1 MLKND
6 RTYYKSNILI
16 AVIISEIL
24 VISAFIL
31 FPRISAPDNKII
43 LSDPVILFGDV
54 PPTTQS
60 SAKQVPSSPEIPP
73 VHIPE
78 DINAFETLDDV
89 AIVQGALDNSEK
101 SAAGYRAENSIQQER
116 SAPRLLYDVVPAG
129 GEDDFHG
136 RLQLSLKINENGK
149 VIDHRILY
157 NSLNCTDCLD
167 DLIKAAYKSK
177 WEPAD
182 VNGKSEIYW
191 VVKSYS
197 FN

>member
-31 FPRISAPDNKII
+31 FPRVSVPGNKII
-43 LSDPVILFGDV
+43 LSDPVILFEDV
-54 PPTTQS
+54 PPTTQN
-60 SAKQVPSSPEIPP
+60 SAGQVLSSPEIPP
-73 VHIPE
+73 VYIPE
-78 DINAFETLDDV
+78 DVDAFETLDDV
-89 AIVQGALDNSEK
+89 AIVQGASDNTEK
-101 SAAGYRAENSIQQER
+101 SAAGYRGENSIQQER

-136 RLQLSLKINENGK
+136 RLQLSLKIDENGK

-157 NSLNCTDCLD
+157 NSLDCTDCLNNI
-167 DLIKAAYKSK
+167 IKAAYKSG

-182 VNGKSEIYW
+182 VNGRKEDYW